1 MATRTIVE
9 LIDDLDGSK
18 AEVTLHFAVEGVEY
32 EIDLAKTNE
41 TVFYDALRPFFAAAR
56 RTNKPAPS
64 PKRSR
69 GANRDYDP
77 VKVREWA
84 KTQGI
89 ELGERGR
96 IPGNV
101 IQAYQVGHAS

>member
-9 LIDDLDGSK
+9 LIDDLDGS
-18 AEVTLHFAVEGVEY
+18 AADVTLRFAVEGVQY
-32 EIDLAKTNE
+32 SIDLSKENE
-41 TVFYDALRPFFAAAR
+41 TAFYDAVRPFLGKA
-56 RTNKPAPS
+56 TVISKPS
-64 PKRSR
+64 TSKRSR

-101 IQAYQVGHAS
+101 IVAYQTGHLG